1 MFLRC
6 ITPLLIIKTL
16 VFITFTYLFI
26 ILFAEDLQKYQN
38 KITATGIKTR
48 PEEAKPLP
56 CITFCP
62 FYGFKTKGFFYTNK
76 TFNENSY
83 DPEEFF
89 NMTSLDQFQNLPQY
103 VFKKINTLLWGRCYT
118 MCNLRESKIVLKTY
132 TDLKIFVHIDGDEF
146 WLTLGLPYLLEMADT
161 VLDLNRT
168 DGINIGIHCLCFI
181 SFNLQ

>member
-1 MFLRC
+1 
-6 ITPLLIIKTL
+6 
-16 VFITFTYLFI
+16 LFV
-26 ILFAEDLQKYQN
+26 EDLQKYQN

-56 CITFCP
+56 CITFCH

-89 NMTSLDQFQNLPQY
+89 NMTSLDQFQNMPQY

-168 DGINIGIHCLCFI
+168 DGINIGINCLCFI